1 MDVRFFIFAHR
12 PNRRQRPASGV
23 IRLAQASGLGW
34 LGWLGFL
41 GWLALAGPAQAAP
54 PASLAPAALNPAALN
69 PAALPIGFST
79 FAPTDTLSWDDIPW
93 VGVEQALDA
102 GVLSTRRILIY
113 VHAPWCPYCRRMN
126 TVLLNDPD
134 VQSAIKA
141 YFSPVRI
148 NTESQD
154 SVRYFDYEM
163 TEREFA
169 GALRNESLPTLYF
182 MSPEGEVFA
191 HQPGLLPRE
200 DLLKLLHYVG
210 SGAFEEIPFESYSPP
225 DAP

>member
-1 MDVRFFIFAHR
+1 MDLRFFSSPHR
-12 PNRRQRPASGV
+12 RNRRQRLLSGMARLSPASGSAV
-23 IRLAQASGLGW
+23 LGW
-34 LGWLGFL
+34 LGVL
-41 GWLALAGPAQAAP
+41 GWLALGGPAQAA
-54 PASLAPAALNPAALN
+54 AHAALAASSAPAALN
-69 PAALPIGFST
+69 PAALPIGFPAS
-79 FAPTDTLSWDDIPW
+79 APADTLSWDDIPW

-126 TVLLNDPD
+126 TELLNDPD

-154 SVRYFDYEM
+154 SVRYFEYGM